1 MNHLCSPG
9 IVILASDVSVVSVL
23 ETATIKTISNCTI
36 GIIEKDKFF
45 NMCEQNNTLG
55 YQLLKNISLIL
66 SERIMDTNSNVMK
79 LTTALC
85 LILDQ

>member
-1 MNHLCSPG
+1 
-9 IVILASDVSVVSVL
+9 
-23 ETATIKTISNCTI
+23 
-36 GIIEKDKFF
+36 
-45 NMCEQNNTLG
+45 MCEQNNTLG